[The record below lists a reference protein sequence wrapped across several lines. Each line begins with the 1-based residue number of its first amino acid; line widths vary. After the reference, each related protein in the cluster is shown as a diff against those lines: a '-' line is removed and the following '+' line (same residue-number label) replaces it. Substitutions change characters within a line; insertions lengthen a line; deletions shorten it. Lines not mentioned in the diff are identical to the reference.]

1 MSRPS
6 SISQRPLTLTEE
18 LEKLE
23 QSITLTLQEIDHNFS
38 QAHRIVTTSILPV
51 VEQYAESS
59 RDVWEG
65 AKFWKQFFEASA
77 NVSLSGYEER
87 PNEDDSMRDQTVT
100 EDDESANVT
109 QTTEH
114 TSYEGA
120 SSEQLDAHHR
130 GDDLDLTALSLSSH
144 STPRHPQQERLSHD
158 NDTTVTSSI
167 ARPSPY
173 ETLKHEV
180 DDFDSPLPPS
190 RQYGAEEEYD
200 LDHDDLPTTPGRG
213 PPRYGGPS
221 DTPTMSSSPFVP
233 PVSHDAHK
241 SSDPVMHRLQDK
253 TYRVQATPIGK
264 SYGNR
269 PKFTVTPKQTTS
281 SSSRFNF
288 DSPLSSPEL
297 EAPQLNA
304 EIFSPVKGDPET
316 PNISRK
322 RRPSGPRSRTTPKPG
337 ISVLTPAKGKKPV
350 WDSDDDFDDDDMDFV
365 GGPSPPK
372 TMQFHIPQSRLMKTP
387 AKEASK
393 RIVEDLLF
401 TAGANDTT
409 DDLPEDHS
417 PSVIRRAERL
427 EDETF

>member
-1 MSRPS
+1 MSGRA
-6 SISQRPLTLTEE
+6 QRFVATYLDRTSLCETNE
-18 LEKLE
+18 
-23 QSITLTLQEIDHNFS
+23 
-38 QAHRIVTTSILPV
+38 HR
-51 VEQYAESS
+51 Q
-59 RDVWEG
+59 
-65 AKFWKQFFEASA
+65 FWKQFFEASA

-100 EDDESANVT
+100 EDDETANVT

-120 SSEQLDAHHR
+120 SSGQLDAPHR
-130 GDDLDLTALSLSSH
+130 EDDLELTALSLSSH
-144 STPRHPQQERLSHD
+144 STPRHPQQERRLSH

-167 ARPSPY
+167 ARPSPH
-173 ETLKHEV
+173 ETLKHEAN
-180 DDFDSPLPPS
+180 DDDLDSPIAPP
-190 RQYGAEEEYD
+190 RQYREEDDYD
-200 LDHDDLPTTPGRG
+200 DPDLPTTPGRG
-213 PPRYGGPS
+213 KPRYGYGPS

-233 PVSHDAHK
+233 PVSHDAHNK
-241 SSDPVMHRLQDK
+241 SSDPVMHRLHDK

-264 SYGNR
+264 SHGNR
-269 PKFTVTPKQTTS
+269 PKFTVTPKPAT
-281 SSSRFNF
+281 SSRFNF
-288 DSPLSSPEL
+288 DSPCSSPEL

-387 AKEASK
+387 G
-393 RIVEDLLF
+393 L
-401 TAGANDTT
+401 
-409 DDLPEDHS
+409 S
-417 PSVIRRAERL
+417 PSPHFTTIPSHGH
-427 EDETF
+427 